1 MALAEGRV
9 PSLAT
14 HRGSDSLSYLAFN
27 SRITQLLPP
36 PRPLARDSRLAWSNK
51 SSLLI
56 SMPTSSLLYILILPA
71 SSKKSPSLSSSSC
84 VAARGSAW
92 PSVGSVEDFKGAQGP
107 SVILPLVRPAPAVTH
122 TPWFLAGSKNI
133 TAFLPTSLFPSEWNK
148 GMVE

>member
-56 SMPTSSLLYILILPA
+56 SMPTSSLLYILILHLPKSPPA
-71 SSKKSPSLSSSSC
+71 SVP
-84 VAARGSAW
+84 AAVW
-92 PSVGSVEDFKGAQGP
+92 PPVGLLGHQWDLWRTLKGHR
-107 SVILPLVRPAPAVTH
+107 VRVLILPLVRPAPAVIH
-122 TPWFLAGSKNI
+122 TSWFLAGSKNI